1 MLAKEKKSGGG
12 VIALG
17 IDGGSDIEF
26 DQEPHVTDVMLEKYC
41 CEIGDK
47 EYGETLEGR
56 PRSNAANTN
65 GHHTPS
71 DVLVPHDY
79 R

>member
-1 MLAKEKKSGGG
+1 MG
-12 VIALG
+12 
-17 IDGGSDIEF
+17 GGSDIEF

-47 EYGETLEGR
+47 QYDETLEGR
-56 PRSNAANTN
+56 PRSNADANTN